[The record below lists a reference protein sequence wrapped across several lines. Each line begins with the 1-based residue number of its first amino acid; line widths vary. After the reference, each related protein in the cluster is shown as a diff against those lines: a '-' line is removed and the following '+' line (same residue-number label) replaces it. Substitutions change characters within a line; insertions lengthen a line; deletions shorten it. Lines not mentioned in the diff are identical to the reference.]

1 MEFKGTNAGQLA
13 GGCAGPVSTVAEAA
27 RPLFAGRVV
36 RRGASS
42 PRPAV
47 EQEDKREDSRA
58 RGLRPGTGWP
68 CGAGRRAAQA
78 QPTPD
83 TRQVGY
89 APPGP
94 RPWKTPRAPGNSR
107 LGEGGPRA
115 PRGRGSEHGAG
126 RGPLSACLGAHTGQ
140 SEQVEEPLGGTSGS
154 DSLALSMLM
163 RVQWLLSICWIPSG
177 WGGGLP

>member
-27 RPLFAGRVV
+27 RPLFAGRAV

-68 CGAGRRAAQA
+68 CGAGRRAARA
-78 QPTPD
+78 QPTP
-83 TRQVGY
+83 TRGRWAV
-89 APPGP
+89 
-94 RPWKTPRAPGNSR
+94 R
-107 LGEGGPRA
+107 LPTRGLGRRLVPQEAAGLGRGPRA

-126 RGPLSACLGAHTGQ
+126 RGPLSACLGAYAGQ

-163 RVQWLLSICWIPSG
+163 RVQWLLSIWWIPSG